1 MNTQPSCGCGGGAP
15 SQDRSGVILFRRASP
30 FQRRDACCPECANGL
45 VVYPAGAGV
54 LVRAPGES
62 EADFQRRLQAQAD
75 AERPPS
81 QAEQQ
86 AAREQA
92 AREQAARSAADRDAV
107 LRGLGGVLGTAN
119 TGLSEGFATERA
131 RLEAEARTAQARAEA
146 QAATERAR
154 IEAARDIELARMR
167 AGTPNV
173 SLAPLETATTPA
185 QQQAAVTLRTDSGGG
200 SFPVVPVLAVG
211 GGLAFLAWALNKKGR
226 R

>member
-15 SQDRSGVILFRRASP
+15 SHDQSGVILYRRASP
-30 FQRRDACCPECANGL
+30 FLRRDACCPECANGL

-167 AGTPNV
+167 ANQPNV
-173 SLAPLETATTPA
+173 TLAPLESTPA
-185 QQQAAVTLRTDSGGG
+185 QQPATVTQRTDSGGG
-200 SFPVVPVLAVG
+200 SFPVVPVLVAGGAVA
-211 GGLAFLAWALNKKGR
+211 LVLWATSKKGR